1 MRRRQLL
8 TAAALALLA
17 RGSAAQAQPKPFT
30 IDVILSLTG
39 LAAAL
44 GADEA
49 AGYTAYEKL
58 MNRTGGLRGQPL
70 RFEIHDDQSEPAT
83 AVALMGPILA
93 KRPAVVLGSTLAG
106 PTQALAALVRGGPV
120 LYAATPNIMPEKG
133 GYVFGAG
140 SLTTW
145 YSTAALRFF
154 SRRGLTRLG
163 AVTTS
168 DASGQNNLAGLDA
181 ALAYPDGKG
190 IAIVDRESFGFG
202 EISITSQV
210 ARLKAAGPQVVFA
223 YPNGTAFGTA
233 LHGLADAGLDV
244 PVYTSAAN
252 FNPTLLERM
261 KSFLPSELTA
271 SAPSFFNR
279 ERKPSDPLKAP
290 IDEFYAA
297 LAAEGTAHPTVAHM
311 FAWDPARIV
320 VSVLRTLGGDAA
332 AAQLRDGILKLRR
345 FPGVAGF
352 YDFSSGDQHGLSQ
365 DAILVI
371 RWDAKTGQSVVVS
384 APGGAPLA
392 RR

>member
-1 MRRRQLL
+1 MRRRPFV
-8 TAAALALLA
+8 ASAALALLA
-17 RGSAAQAQPKPFT
+17 NRSAARAQPKPYA
-30 IDVILSLTG
+30 IDVVLSLTG

-49 AGYTAYEKL
+49 AGYAAYEKL
-58 MNRTGGLRGQPL
+58 VNRTGGLRGQPV
-70 RFEIHDDQSEPAT
+70 RFEIHDDQSEPAN
-83 AVALMGPILA
+83 AVALLGPILA
-93 KRPAVVLGSTLAG
+93 KRPAVVMGSTLAG
-106 PTQALAALVRGGPV
+106 PTQAMAALVKNGPV
-120 LYAATPNIMPEKG
+120 LYANTPNIMPEKG

-190 IAIVDRESFGFG
+190 IAVVDRESFGFG
-202 EISITSQV
+202 DISIASQV
-210 ARLKAAGPQVVFA
+210 ARLKASGAQVVFA

-279 ERKPSDPLKAP
+279 ERRANDPLKAP
-290 IDEFYAA
+290 IEEFYAA
-297 LAAEGTAHPTVAHM
+297 LAAEGVAHPTVAHM

-320 VSVLRTLGGDAA
+320 VSVLRALGPEAS
-332 AAQLRDGILKLRR
+332 AAQLRDGILRLRR
-345 FPGVAGF
+345 FASAAGF

-371 RWDAKTGQSVVVS
+371 RWDPKSGRSVVVS
-384 APGGAPLA
+384 APGGAPLG
-392 RR
+392 R